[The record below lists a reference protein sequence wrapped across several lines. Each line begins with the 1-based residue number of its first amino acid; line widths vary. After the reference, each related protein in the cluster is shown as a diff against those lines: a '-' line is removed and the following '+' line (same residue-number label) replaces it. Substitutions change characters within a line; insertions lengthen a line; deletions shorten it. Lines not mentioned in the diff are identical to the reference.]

1 MAQLQIG
8 TITDKISVIDIKIV
22 EKEKCLKH
30 LISTDNIT
38 KATMSQVKE
47 SLENIMNNNDLCNL
61 DEKEII
67 IGNQIAEE
75 IHHHLKLK
83 LKNMKYQ

>member
-1 MAQLQIG
+1 MVADYNDKRTNPFYIMAQLQIG

-22 EKEKCLKH
+22 EKERCLKH
-30 LISTDNIT
+30 LISTDNKP

-67 IGNQIAEE
+67 IWSQR
-75 IHHHLKLK
+75 
-83 LKNMKYQ
+83 